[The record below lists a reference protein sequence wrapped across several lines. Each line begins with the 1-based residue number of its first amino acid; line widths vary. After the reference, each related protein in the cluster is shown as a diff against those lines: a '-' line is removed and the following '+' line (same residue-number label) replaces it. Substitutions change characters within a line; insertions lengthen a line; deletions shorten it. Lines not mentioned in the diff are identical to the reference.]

1 MNIRKIKLAL
11 TVGLLNLGPT
21 TNILQ
26 LVRELLADIQETG
39 AYLGQKKLDMAKVSR
54 LGTKETYALQYEH
67 CTIALEV
74 VSNQVHPQQS
84 VHGFKLMR

>member
-11 TVGLLNLGPT
+11 TVGLMNLGPT

-26 LVRELLADIQETG
+26 LVRELLADIQDTSAFIG
-39 AYLGQKKLDMAKVSR
+39 FKKMDIAQISR

-74 VSNQVHPQQS
+74 VSNQAHAQQL